1 MPTITTA
8 QTEADLRG
16 ILALQQQNL
25 KRNLSA
31 DVQADQGFI
40 TLQYTLAQMQQ
51 MHEAAPSVVAKDG
64 ETVVGYALVTTP
76 DMRQFIPELGT
87 LFDQIDTLTY
97 QEKPLNG
104 FPYYV
109 MGQVCVADGYRGQG
123 IFDAMYAYHQT
134 VYQSGYQLLVTD
146 ISARNTRSIRAHE
159 RVGFRPIARFYEITA
174 GEEWIVV
181 VWDWSEAK
189 NAIVSTPS
197 A

>member
-1 MPTITTA
+1 MLTITTA

-25 KRNLSA
+25 VRNLA
-31 DVQADQGFI
+31 PNVQQQQGFV

-51 MHEAAPSVVAKDG
+51 MHEAGPGIIAKDG
-64 ETVVGYALVTTP
+64 ETVVGYALVTLP
-76 DMRQFIPELGT
+76 EIRQAVPELGS
-87 LFDQIDTLTY
+87 LFDQIDALSY
-97 QEKPLNG
+97 QNKPLSQ

-123 IFDAMYAYHQT
+123 IFDRMYQHHRDT
-134 VYQSGYQLLVTD
+134 YQSRYQLLITD

-159 RVGFRPIARFYEITA
+159 RVGFRSIARFHETTA
-174 GEEWIVV
+174 GEDWMVV
-181 VWDWSEAK
+181 VWDWSDAK